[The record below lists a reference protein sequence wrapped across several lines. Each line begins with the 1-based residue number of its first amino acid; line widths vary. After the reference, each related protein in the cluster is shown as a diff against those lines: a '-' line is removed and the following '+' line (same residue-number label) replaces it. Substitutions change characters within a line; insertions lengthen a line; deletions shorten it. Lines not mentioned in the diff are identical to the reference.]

1 MSWSIR
7 EFYEGRVV
15 ELCAIYC
22 VALLAVLGVNIKLTD
37 EMRKESLYGETNT
50 FYEMSRVN

>member
-7 EFYEGRVV
+7 ELYEGRVV
-15 ELCAIYC
+15 ELCAVYC
-22 VALLAVLGVNIKLTD
+22 VALLAVLSVNIKFTD